1 MGDRMNEASRTVTA
15 PRRGLGVCDPK
26 SGTLVNV
33 DPAFAQ
39 IHGYAVEELVGKPVE
54 VIIAPEHRWE
64 HPARARSA
72 DDAGHLTFESVNVRK
87 DGSQF
92 PVRVDVVVAKDGSGE
107 PLCRA
112 AIVEDLSEVAP
123 DVTAVRESQA
133 RYPPAAQRVYRLTAR
148 ETEVLHLVASGRTDK
163 EIAQLLGRS
172 TYTVHN
178 HVRHILLKMGARSR
192 TDATARALREDLV

>member
-1 MGDRMNEASRTVTA
+1 MNESIRSATDS
-15 PRRGLGVCDPK
+15 RRGLGVCDPK
-26 SGTLVNV
+26 SDILTNV

-39 IHGYAVEELVGKPVE
+39 IHGYAVEELVGKPVD
-54 VIIAPEHRWE
+54 VIIAPQHRSE

-92 PVRVDVVVAKDGSGE
+92 PVRIDVVVVKDGNGE

-112 AIVEDLSEVAP
+112 AVVEDLSKVAP
-123 DVTAVRESQA
+123 RVAAVVDAS
-133 RYPPAAQRVYRLTAR
+133 AAQRIYRLTAR
-148 ETEVLHLVASGRTDK
+148 ETEVLHLVASGKTDK
-163 EIAQLLGRS
+163 EIAGLLGRS
-172 TYTVHN
+172 AYTVHN

-192 TDATARALREDLV
+192 TDATVRALREGLV